1 MAAQLTVRYLNRFRE
16 ELCRWHGR
24 RQLKHCLEFAQL
36 ARQPGRARSSVGAA
50 TFMLIDQLF
59 FEEQFME
66 FLLESQK
73 IPDTSRYHA
82 YKIIDV
88 LRMFTKYAYFQI
100 GSNFKILWL
109 ASSD

>member
-1 MAAQLTVRYLNRFRE
+1 
-16 ELCRWHGR
+16 
-24 RQLKHCLEFAQL
+24 
-36 ARQPGRARSSVGAA
+36 
-50 TFMLIDQLF
+50 MLIDQLF

-88 LRMFTKYAYFQI
+88 LRMFTKYAYF
-100 GSNFKILWL
+100 GSNFRRLWL